1 MSDKSDAIAVME
13 TVRAETLD
21 AISGI
26 PGDKMTV
33 AAFGTWSVKD
43 VLCHLAS
50 WEQFAVPDL
59 QRISR
64 GHIPQLAT
72 LRLEEVDEWNAGL
85 MRSRNLF
92 SLPQAKFELEE
103 SRHQFIDA
111 LNAQPEGGVR
121 CRPDGANAHRWFGQR
136 RKGSR
141 RRNPGMA
148 SATGDIAAREQGWAA
163 KGPRR

>member
-1 MSDKSDAIAVME
+1 MSDKSEAIAALE
-13 TVRAETLD
+13 TVRGETQD
-21 AISGI
+21 AINGI
-26 PGDKMTV
+26 PEEKMAV

-72 LRLEEVDEWNAGL
+72 LRLEEVDDWNVGL

-92 SLPQAKFELEE
+92 SLPQAMFELED
-103 SRHQFIDA
+103 SRRQFIDA
-111 LNAQPEGGVR
+111 LNAQPEGVFAAGQMVR
-121 CRPDGANAHRWFGQR
+121 MLTDGLLNGE
-136 RKGSR
+136 KGH
-141 RRNPGMA
+141 A
-148 SATGDIAAREQGWAA
+148 ADIREWRQQEGI
-163 KGPRR
+163 

>member
-1 MSDKSDAIAVME
+1 MSDKSDAIAVLE

-21 AISGI
+21 AINGI
-26 PGDKMTV
+26 PEEKMTV

-72 LRLEEVDEWNAGL
+72 LRLEEIDDWNAGL
-85 MRSRNLF
+85 MRSRSLF
-92 SLPQAKFELEE
+92 PLPQAMFELEE
-103 SRHQFIDA
+103 SRRQFIDA
-111 LNAQPEGGVR
+111 LNAQSEGVFAAGQMVRMLTDGLVNGEKGHAADIKEWRKQQGV
-121 CRPDGANAHRWFGQR
+121 
-136 RKGSR
+136 
-141 RRNPGMA
+141 
-148 SATGDIAAREQGWAA
+148 
-163 KGPRR
+163 

>member
-26 PGDKMTV
+26 PEEKTTV

-92 SLPQAKFELEE
+92 SLPQ
-103 SRHQFIDA
+103 
-111 LNAQPEGGVR
+111 
-121 CRPDGANAHRWFGQR
+121 
-136 RKGSR
+136 
-141 RRNPGMA
+141 
-148 SATGDIAAREQGWAA
+148 
-163 KGPRR
+163 